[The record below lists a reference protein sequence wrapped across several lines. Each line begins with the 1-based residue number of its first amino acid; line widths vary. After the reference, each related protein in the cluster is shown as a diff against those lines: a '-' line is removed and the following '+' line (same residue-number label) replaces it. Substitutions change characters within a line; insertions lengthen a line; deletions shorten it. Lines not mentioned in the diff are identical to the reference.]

1 MKVWLNGNLYNSTE
15 AHIDIQDRG
24 FLLGDGIF
32 ETMCAIDGRL
42 VDDRHHFNRL
52 RRGTEFLGIPISHS
66 NLDFENACTDILRA
80 NNLEF
85 KRASVRLTVTR
96 GPGARGLLPSEDLKP
111 TILITSVAALE
122 PPSEMNV
129 IIAGIRRNE
138 HSPLTQFKT
147 LNYLENILA
156 RREAAAK
163 GVDEAVML
171 NTEGNVACA
180 SAANVWLVEGRQL
193 ITPPVR
199 DGALPG
205 IVRQRLTE
213 LAPQEGFDIVEE
225 TVKPARLERANE
237 LLLSNSLIGIC
248 PIQLINDKKSRGAI
262 VSARLKDAYW
272 ERVTV

>member
-1 MKVWLNGNLYNSTE
+1 
-15 AHIDIQDRG
+15 
-24 FLLGDGIF
+24 
-32 ETMCAIDGRL
+32 MCAIDGRL